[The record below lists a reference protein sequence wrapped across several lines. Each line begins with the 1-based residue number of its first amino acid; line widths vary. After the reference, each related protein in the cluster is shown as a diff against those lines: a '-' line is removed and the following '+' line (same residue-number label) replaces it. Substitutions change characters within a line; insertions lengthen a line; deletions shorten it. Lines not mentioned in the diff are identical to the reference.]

1 MTSAPNAEDAAVS
14 SSAPGGLGA
23 APAPVVALSPLSPP
37 SSRYR
42 ISDAVYEQLSEAI
55 RNLQLPPGT
64 PISEPGIASWLQV
77 SRSPVR
83 EAFTRLVDLG
93 LISVVPQVG
102 SQIAPISLREVE
114 EAVFI
119 RTALETSAFQRA
131 IQGSAPDTTEIQ
143 RLVDANR
150 RAAEN
155 NDIKAFFDT
164 DEQLHQNV
172 FVLAGMP
179 RLWHVVRG
187 TKMQLDRLRQ
197 LNLSLAVLNPELVEE
212 HQQIVDALRDQ
223 DEAAGLTVIRTH
235 ATRILDVMEMHRAAH
250 PSFFAE

>member
-1 MTSAPNAEDAAVS
+1 MVTSSDAALT
-14 SSAPGGLGA
+14 PTF
-23 APAPVVALSPLSPP
+23 ALPSLPPP

-42 ISDAVYEQLSEAI
+42 ISDAVYEQLSESI

-64 PISEPGIASWLQV
+64 PISEPGIATWLQV

-93 LISVVPQVG
+93 LIAVIPQVG
-102 SQIAPISLREVE
+102 SHIAPISLREVE

-119 RTALETSAFQRA
+119 RSALETSAFLRA
-131 IQGSAPDTTEIQ
+131 IRSGQPDTSEMQ

-150 RAAEN
+150 VAAEAR
-155 NDIKAFFDT
+155 DADAFFDT

-179 RLWHVVRG
+179 RLWDVVRG
-187 TKMQLDRLRQ
+187 TKMQLDRLRR
-197 LNLSLAVLNPELVEE
+197 LNLATAILNPELVTE
-212 HQQIVDALRDQ
+212 HQHIVDALRERN
-223 DEAAGLTVIRTH
+223 EAAGIAVIQNHANRIFTTV
-235 ATRILDVMEMHRAAH
+235 EEHRAAH
-250 PSFFAE
+250 PTYFAS

>member
-1 MTSAPNAEDAAVS
+1 MTSAPNADLA
-14 SSAPGGLGA
+14 
-23 APAPVVALSPLSPP
+23 SPP
-37 SSRYR
+37 PFALPSLQRPSARYR
-42 ISDAVYEQLSEAI
+42 ISDAVYEQLSESI

-64 PISEPGIASWLQV
+64 PISEPAIATWLQV

-93 LISVVPQVG
+93 LITVIPQVG
-102 SQIAPISLREVE
+102 SHIAPISMREVE

-131 IQGSAPDTTEIQ
+131 IGQVAPDTTEMQ

-150 RAAEN
+150 VAAEAG
-155 NDIKAFFDT
+155 DLEGFFDT

-179 RLWHVVRG
+179 RLWDLVRG
-187 TKMQLDRLRQ
+187 TKMQLDRLRR
-197 LNLSLAVLNPELVEE
+197 LNLASAIINPELVTE
-212 HQQIVDALRDQ
+212 HQQIVDALRDR
-223 DEAAGLTVIRTH
+223 DEAAGLAVIQHHANRIFTTV
-235 ATRILDVMEMHRAAH
+235 EEHRAQH
-250 PSFFAE
+250 PTYFAP